1 MTDMTKNMTKKNLYG
16 YSKGEE
22 IFNWVS
28 HTVGAG
34 LGIAA
39 LVLMIVF
46 ASIGRGTAID
56 IVGVTIFGAT
66 LIILYTISTLYHA
79 LTNEKAKKVFKVLD
93 HCSIYVLIAG
103 TFTPICF
110 SLIKTVG
117 YKMIILVSTVWIT
130 AVLGIVLYACFP
142 KKLKALHII
151 LYIVMGWSIMFLA
164 KDFIMGLKIIDSMS
178 TLYFLL
184 AGGIAYTVG
193 VIFYALKKVPY
204 FHSVFHLF
212 VLGGSVCHFFAVMC
226 LM

>member
-1 MTDMTKNMTKKNLYG
+1 MATKNLYG

-46 ASIGRGTAID
+46 AATGTGTALD
-56 IVGVTIFGAT
+56 IVGVCIFGAT

-110 SLIKTVG
+110 SLIDTVG
-117 YKMIILVSTVWIT
+117 YKMIILVCAVWAT
-130 AVLGIVLYACFP
+130 AILGIVLYTCFP
-142 KKLKALHII
+142 KRFKVLHVV
-151 LYIVMGWSIMFLA
+151 LYIIMGWSILFIA
-164 KDFIMGLKIIDSMS
+164 KDFVAGLKAVNSMS

-193 VIFYALKKVPY
+193 VIFYAFKNVPY

-212 VLGGSVCHFFAVMC
+212 VLGGSVCHFFSVMC
-226 LM
+226 LI

>member
-1 MTDMTKNMTKKNLYG
+1 MATKNLYG

-28 HTVGAG
+28 HTVGGG

-46 ASIGRGTAID
+46 AATGAGSAID
-56 IVGVTIFGAT
+56 IVGVSIFGAT

-110 SLIKTVG
+110 SLIDTVG
-117 YKMIILVSTVWIT
+117 YKMIILVCAVWAAAIFG
-130 AVLGIVLYACFP
+130 VVLYACFP
-142 KKLKALHII
+142 KKFKALHIA
-151 LYIVMGWSIMFLA
+151 LYVVMGWSIMFLA
-164 KDFIMGLKIIDSMS
+164 KDFIAGLKMINAMS

-193 VIFYALKKVPY
+193 VIFYAFKKVPY
-204 FHSVFHLF
+204 FHSIFHLF

-226 LM
+226 LI

>member
-1 MTDMTKNMTKKNLYG
+1 MTSIAKKNLFG

-46 ASIGRGTAID
+46 AALGKGTAID
-56 IVGVTIFGAT
+56 IVGVSIFGST

-110 SLIKTVG
+110 SLIRVVG
-117 YKMIILVSTVWIT
+117 YKMIILVSAVWASAI
-130 AVLGIVLYACFP
+130 LGIVLYACFP

-151 LYIVMGWSIMFLA
+151 LYIAMGWSIMFLA
-164 KDFIMGLKIIDSMS
+164 KDFIAGLKLINAMA

-193 VIFYALKKVPY
+193 VIFYAFKKVPY

-212 VLGGSVCHFFAVMC
+212 VLGGSICHFFAVMC
-226 LM
+226 LI

>member
-1 MTDMTKNMTKKNLYG
+1 MATKNLYG

-28 HTVGAG
+28 HTVGGG

-46 ASIGRGTAID
+46 AATGAGTALD
-56 IVGVTIFGAT
+56 IVGVSIFGAT
-66 LIILYTISTLYHA
+66 LVILYTISTLYHA

-110 SLIKTVG
+110 SLIDTIG
-117 YKMIILVSTVWIT
+117 YKMIILVSAIWLAAI
-130 AVLGIVLYACFP
+130 LGIVLYTCFP
-142 KKLKALHII
+142 KRFKVLHVI
-151 LYIVMGWSIMFLA
+151 LYIVMGWSIMFIA
-164 KDFIMGLKIIDSMS
+164 KDFIAGLKLANSMS

-193 VIFYALKKVPY
+193 VIFYAFKKVPY
-204 FHSVFHLF
+204 FHSIFHLF

-226 LM
+226 LI

>member
-1 MTDMTKNMTKKNLYG
+1 MATKNLYG

-28 HTVGAG
+28 HTVGGG

-46 ASIGRGTAID
+46 AATGNSAAID
-56 IVGVTIFGAT
+56 IVGVSIFGAT

-93 HCSIYVLIAG
+93 HCSIYILIAG

-110 SLIKTVG
+110 SLIDIVG
-117 YKMIILVSTVWIT
+117 YKMIILVSAVWFAAI
-130 AVLGIVLYACFP
+130 LGIVLYACFP
-142 KKLKALHII
+142 KKLKALHIA
-151 LYIVMGWSIMFLA
+151 LYVVMGWSIIFLA
-164 KDFIMGLKIIDSMS
+164 KDFISGLKTINAMS

-193 VIFYALKKVPY
+193 VIFYAIKKVPY

-212 VLGGSVCHFFAVMC
+212 VLGGSICHFFAVMC
-226 LM
+226 LI

>member
-1 MTDMTKNMTKKNLYG
+1 MSTKNLYG
-16 YSKGEE
+16 YTKGEE

-34 LGIAA
+34 LGVAA

-46 ASIGRGTAID
+46 AAIGNGSALD
-56 IVGVTIFGAT
+56 IVGVCIFGVT

-110 SLIKTVG
+110 SLIDTIG
-117 YKMIILVSTVWIT
+117 TKMIILVCAIWLVAI
-130 AVLGIVLYACFP
+130 LGIVLYTCFP
-142 KKLKALHII
+142 KRFKILHVI
-151 LYIVMGWSIMFLA
+151 LYVAMGWSILFVG
-164 KDFIMGLKIIDSMS
+164 KDFIAGLKATNSMA

-193 VIFYALKKVPY
+193 VIFYAFKKVPY

-212 VLGGSVCHFFAVMC
+212 VLGGSISHFFSVMC
-226 LM
+226 LI

>member
-1 MTDMTKNMTKKNLYG
+1 MATKNLYG

-28 HTVGAG
+28 HTVGGG

-46 ASIGRGTAID
+46 AATGAGSAID
-56 IVGVTIFGAT
+56 IVGVSIFGAT

-110 SLIKTVG
+110 SLIDTVG
-117 YKMIILVSTVWIT
+117 YKMIILVCAVWAAAI
-130 AVLGIVLYACFP
+130 LGVVLYACFP
-142 KKLKALHII
+142 KKFKALHIA
-151 LYIVMGWSIMFLA
+151 LYVIMGWSIMFLA
-164 KDFIMGLKIIDSMS
+164 KDFIAGLKMINAMS

-193 VIFYALKKVPY
+193 VIFYAFKKVPY

-226 LM
+226 LI

>member
-1 MTDMTKNMTKKNLYG
+1 MTSIAKKNLYG
-16 YSKGEE
+16 YTKGEE

-39 LVLMIVF
+39 LVLLIVF
-46 ASIGRGTAID
+46 AATGTGTALD
-56 IVGVTIFGAT
+56 IVGVCIFGAT

-93 HCSIYVLIAG
+93 HCSIYLLIAG

-110 SLIKTVG
+110 SLIDTVG
-117 YKMIILVSTVWIT
+117 YKMIILVSAIWAT
-130 AVLGIVLYACFP
+130 AILGIILYACFP
-142 KKLKALHII
+142 KKLKVLHVI
-151 LYIVMGWSIMFLA
+151 LYIAMGWSILFVA
-164 KDFIMGLKIIDSMS
+164 KDFVAGLKLINAMS
-178 TLYFLL
+178 SLYFLL

-193 VIFYALKKVPY
+193 VIFYAIKKVPY

-212 VLGGSVCHFFAVMC
+212 VLGGSVCHFFAV
-226 LM
+226 LLYFI

>member
-1 MTDMTKNMTKKNLYG
+1 MTSIAKKNLYG
-16 YSKGEE
+16 YTKGEE

-28 HTVGAG
+28 HTVGAA

-46 ASIGRGTAID
+46 AAIGSGTAID
-56 IVGVTIFGAT
+56 IVGVCIFGAT

-79 LTNEKAKKVFKVLD
+79 LTNEKAKKVFKILD
-93 HCSIYVLIAG
+93 HCSIYFLIAG

-110 SLIKTVG
+110 SLIDTVG
-117 YKMIILVSTVWIT
+117 YKMIILVCAVWLCAIVGT
-130 AVLGIVLYACFP
+130 VLYACFP

-151 LYIVMGWSIMFLA
+151 LYVAMGWSIMFLA
-164 KDFIMGLKIIDSMS
+164 KDFIAGLKHINAMP

-193 VIFYALKKVPY
+193 VIFYAFKKVPY

-212 VLGGSVCHFFAVMC
+212 VLGGSICHFFAVMN
-226 LM
+226 LI